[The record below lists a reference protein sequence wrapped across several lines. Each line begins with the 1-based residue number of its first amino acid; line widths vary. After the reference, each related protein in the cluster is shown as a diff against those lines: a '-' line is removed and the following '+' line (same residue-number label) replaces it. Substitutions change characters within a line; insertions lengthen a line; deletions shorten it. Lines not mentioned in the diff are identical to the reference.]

1 MALNPY
7 QKYQQ
12 QSVMTMTRGEMLIQL
27 YDGVIKNLNAVKHF
41 NNEKKYSEANISSQ
55 KAQKILNYLD
65 STLDFKYDISNN
77 LSSLYDYFNY
87 RIVEANIHKDN
98 AAVDEVLQMVTDLRD
113 TFIQADK
120 NARVA
125 K

>member
-1 MALNPY
+1 M
-7 QKYQQ
+7 
-12 QSVMTMTRGEMLIQL
+12 
-27 YDGVIKNLNAVKHF
+27 
-41 NNEKKYSEANISSQ
+41 
-55 KAQKILNYLD
+55 NYLD

-87 RIVEANIHKDN
+87 RIVEANMHKDN
-98 AAVDEVLQMVTDLRD
+98 APIDEVLQMVTDLRD

-120 NARVA
+120 NARLT